1 MMKRDEQ
8 IVIESRD
15 WLYNIV
21 TDKLNDAQIL
31 QGFVKYYVLYGQ
43 ALANV
48 RNEMMRHCNGFY
60 DRDEILK
67 VMDTLRRVLTDVA
80 EGDNHVA

>member
-1 MMKRDEQ
+1 MIKRDEQ
-8 IVIESRD
+8 TVAELRD

-31 QGFVKYYVLYGQ
+31 QGFIKYYVLYGQ
-43 ALANV
+43 VLANV
-48 RNEMMRHCNGFY
+48 QDEMMRHCNGFY
-60 DRDEILK
+60 ERDEILK

-80 EGDNHVA
+80 QGDNHVS